1 MSDELISLQNNR
13 ISKLEKQLEEDLDD
27 FEDIIYRQ

>member
-1 MSDELISLQNNR
+1 MERQQDDPVAFQM
-13 ISKLEKQLEEDLDD
+13 EKQLEEDLND